1 MICKNCNTDNA
12 VKASV
17 AKDLYV
23 CTSCG
28 TSFKISGGEQEFT
41 DEALD
46 RLAEKIA
53 ERIERKRKKTAAK
66 EGSQPEGNEEDEKEK
81 GPPRKKDKWEK

>member
-28 TSFKISGGEQEFT
+28 TSFKVSGGEQEFT

-46 RLAEKIA
+46 KLAEKIA
-53 ERIERKRKKTAAK
+53 ERIERKRKKTALKEEAL
-66 EGSQPEGNEEDEKEK
+66 EGSEEDAEKEK
-81 GPPRKKDKWEK
+81 RPSRKKDKWEK